1 MFVFLGL
8 FLLLL
13 QLFPS
18 SPPKLAIGLTRYHSL
33 FFFFEQ
39 VLFLGNLS
47 VALFLSIFLH
57 ASFDKRCTYENV
69 VLEAFLVG
77 DQGEEGLIL
86 DHGATAGAAH
96 EYDIADF
103 QLGEP
108 TAPPVKVE
116 YANGTFFTLPV
127 LRYQS
132 YVVSLLVDA

>member
-1 MFVFLGL
+1 MFFFLGL

-18 SPPKLAIGLTRYHSL
+18 SLPKLARGLTRKHSL
-33 FFFFEQ
+33 FLFFEQ

-47 VALFLSIFLH
+47 AFLSIFLH
-57 ASFDKRCTYENV
+57 ASFDKRCSYENV

-86 DHGATAGAAH
+86 DHGAPAGAAH

-116 YANGTFFTLPV
+116 YANGTFFPLLV
-127 LRYQS
+127 LGYQS